1 MRGRKIERTNGKREI
16 KEANQRIR
24 RRSSFFPESWTKGRR
39 AAAADDG
46 PVILKVWPGRRPFGN
61 NTLIFLLSI
70 RSSSSI
76 ISISIRSSR
85 RIISISSSRSIINI
99 MGRFWRTA
107 PGGGREAL
115 VLKDTVSGL
124 YGRCTLCVVDTE
136 DRIMMG
142 AVKRRG
148 CAGRTVMERR
158 VSRR

>member
-1 MRGRKIERTNGKREI
+1 
-16 KEANQRIR
+16 
-24 RRSSFFPESWTKGRR
+24 
-39 AAAADDG
+39 
-46 PVILKVWPGRRPFGN
+46 
-61 NTLIFLLSI
+61 
-70 RSSSSI
+70 
-76 ISISIRSSR
+76 
-85 RIISISSSRSIINI
+85 

-158 VSRR
+158 VSLTLGMEGKGGLLRKSGSYKAAQFALLIHCIGDIWLFWLPLPAA